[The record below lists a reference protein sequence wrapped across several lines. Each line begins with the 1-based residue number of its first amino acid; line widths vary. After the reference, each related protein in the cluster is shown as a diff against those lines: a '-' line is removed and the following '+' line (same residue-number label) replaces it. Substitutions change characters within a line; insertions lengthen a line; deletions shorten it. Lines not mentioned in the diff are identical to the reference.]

1 MPRKKKEPKPDVPK
15 PPPKKRGRK
24 PKKKDPADNVPKI
37 PKKRGRKPKG
47 GKIIKKE
54 NLSAS
59 SNKNIQHN
67 IILHLKCP
75 LNPEDS
81 NSSMINPTD
90 YNPIVNTV
98 SAYNMPS
105 NGKLSNL
112 NYQDFKSDNIQ
123 VKVNNENIKQKKE
136 WITETKEEEKNNDT
150 DTEIS
155 LKEIWLKLEI
165 LKKKLR
171 TNNVS
176 DRKSACFW
184 CTCNFDNPSIHIPM
198 KYENECY
205 EVYGCFCSPECAVAY
220 LKKETI
226 DTSTLWERYSLL
238 NNIYSK
244 IYDYKKNIKPS
255 PSPYFTLDKYYG
267 NLTIQEYRKLL
278 NNDRLLL
285 VVDKPMTKILPE
297 LYEENNEIPAIYS
310 NLLNKNIDNKNKDY
324 RLKRKA
330 TNASKNQIFSSNFK
344 FGQ

>member
-1 MPRKKKEPKPDVPK
+1 MPRKKKEKTTEPK

-24 PKKKDPADNVPKI
+24 PKKKDPADLVPKI

-54 NLSAS
+54 DLKKNIE
-59 SNKNIQHN
+59 KNIQHN

-75 LNPEDS
+75 LTNDDNN
-81 NSSMINPTD
+81 NSIMNPTD
-90 YNPIVNTV
+90 YNPIVNTI
-98 SAYNMPS
+98 SAYNINNTFQS
-105 NGKLSNL
+105 SNL
-112 NYQDFKSDNIQ
+112 QFQDFKTDNINNN
-123 VKVNNENIKQKKE
+123 VKIEQKWLE
-136 WITETKEEEKNNDT
+136 KEEVKTDEKNDET
-150 DTEIS
+150 DM
-155 LKEIWLKLEI
+155 KQIWMKLEI

-184 CTCNFDNPSIHIPM
+184 CTCHFDNPSIHIPM
-198 KYENECY
+198 KYDNGSY

-220 LKKETI
+220 LKKENI

-255 PSPYFTLDKYYG
+255 PCPFHTLDKYYG
-267 NLTIQEYRKLL
+267 NLSIQEYRKLL

-285 VVDKPMTKILPE
+285 VVNKPMTKILPE
-297 LYEENNEIPAIYS
+297 LYEENNEIPMVYS
-310 NLLNKNIDNKNKDY
+310 NLLNKNIETKNKDY
-324 RLKRKA
+324 RLKRK
-330 TNASKNQIFSSNFK
+330 TNNITKTQLLSSTFQFN
-344 FGQ
+344 

>member
-1 MPRKKKEPKPDVPK
+1 MPRKKKENSNEPK

-24 PKKKDPADNVPKI
+24 PKKKDPKEDIPKI

-54 NLSAS
+54 NLKQKTD
-59 SNKNIQHN
+59 KNIQHN

-75 LNPEDS
+75 LTTED
-81 NSSMINPTD
+81 NNNIIIPTD
-90 YNPIVNTV
+90 YNPVVNKIA
-98 SAYNMPS
+98 SYNINTNS
-105 NGKLSNL
+105 KLSNL
-112 NYQDFKSDNIQ
+112 QFQDFKTDIITQ
-123 VKVNNENIKQKKE
+123 NEELNKKWLDKE
-136 WITETKEEEKNNDT
+136 ETKT
-150 DTEIS
+150 DDSNEDINM
-155 LKEIWLKLEI
+155 KQIWIKLEI

-171 TNNVS
+171 TNDVS

-220 LKKETI
+220 LKQENI

-238 NNIYSK
+238 NNIYSR

-255 PSPYFTLDKYYG
+255 PSPFFTLDKYYG
-267 NLTIQEYRKLL
+267 NLSIQEYRKLL

-285 VVDKPMTKILPE
+285 VVNKPMTKILPE
-297 LYEENNEIPAIYS
+297 LYEENNEIPMVYS
-310 NLLNKNIDNKNKDY
+310 NLLNKNIDNKNKDF
-324 RLKRKA
+324 RLKRKT
-330 TNASKNQIFSSNFK
+330 TNVSKTQILSSNFQ
-344 FGQ
+344 FT